1 MRVNQ
6 IRGHQGRTLVHTIS
20 TTYVS
25 YIPTY
30 VLTYLWRTHYYVLFS
45 EIPKKWLNWAFL
57 LALKVPET
65 TKKTLSTVEA
75 GRPCDSYTR
84 PRKDDSVVAAAVKVS
99 SEGQWKAEAAHVQK
113 WALIHSRAR
122 ACDGGG
128 SYRNRSR
135 TKKHT
140 AATSAGGRRR
150 VCLVVVFWVPSSM
163 GASFS
168 ADNFTYNRELQY
180 TQGQFDFK
188 LD

>member
-1 MRVNQ
+1 M
-6 IRGHQGRTLVHTIS
+6 
-20 TTYVS
+20 
-25 YIPTY
+25 
-30 VLTYLWRTHYYVLFS
+30 
-45 EIPKKWLNWAFL
+45 

-84 PRKDDSVVAAAVKVS
+84 PS
-99 SEGQWKAEAAHVQK
+99 SEGRFGSCCSRQSLLRRPMKGRSRACAKMGAHSV
-113 WALIHSRAR
+113 AR

-168 ADNFTYNRELQY
+168 ADNFTYNRGNCNTLKDNLILSLIRY
-180 TQGQFDFK
+180 VVVIK
-188 LD
+188 S

>member
-30 VLTYLWRTHYYVLFS
+30 VLAYEGHTTMFYSARY
-45 EIPKKWLNWAFL
+45 PKSDWTELSCLPWKYPRPP
-57 LALKVPET
+57 KR
-65 TKKTLSTVEA
+65 TLSTVEA

-150 VCLVVVFWVPSSM
+150 VCPVVVFWVPSSM

>member
-1 MRVNQ
+1 MFYSARYPKSDWTELSCLPWKYP
-6 IRGHQGRTLVHTIS
+6 RPPKR
-20 TTYVS
+20 
-25 YIPTY
+25 
-30 VLTYLWRTHYYVLFS
+30 LWAQS
-45 EIPKKWLNWAFL
+45 KP
-57 LALKVPET
+57 
-65 TKKTLSTVEA
+65 A

-84 PRKDDSVVAAAVKVS
+84 PRKDDSVVAAAAVKVS

-122 ACDGGG
+122 MRRQLQEPLHGGG
-128 SYRNRSR
+128 
-135 TKKHT
+135 
-140 AATSAGGRRR
+140 GGGDLRRRR

-168 ADNFTYNRELQY
+168 ADNFTYNWELQY